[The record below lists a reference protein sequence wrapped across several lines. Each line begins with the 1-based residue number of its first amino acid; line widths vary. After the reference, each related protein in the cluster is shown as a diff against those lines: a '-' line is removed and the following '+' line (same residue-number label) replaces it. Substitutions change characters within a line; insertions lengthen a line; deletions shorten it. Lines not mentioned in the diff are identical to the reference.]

1 VSGRWLVF
9 FFWIFGEKFV
19 FISKTCSFA
28 DGYLGMNL
36 LVLSSL
42 GEGEVVDCWVRCR
55 IKSIRETNVAF
66 LHA

>member
-1 VSGRWLVF
+1 MSGTWLVF
-9 FFWIFGEKFV
+9 LIFREQCV
-19 FISKTCSFA
+19 SISKTCPYA

-36 LVLSSL
+36 LVLSSQ

>member
-1 VSGRWLVF
+1 MVSLFVLF
-9 FFWIFGEKFV
+9 LIFGERFV
-19 FISKTCSFA
+19 SISKTCSYA

-36 LVLSSL
+36 LVLGSL
-42 GEGEVVDCWVRCR
+42 GEGEVLDCWVHCR

>member
-1 VSGRWLVF
+1 
-9 FFWIFGEKFV
+9 
-19 FISKTCSFA
+19 
-28 DGYLGMNL
+28 MNL

-42 GEGEVVDCWVRCR
+42 GECEVVDCWVRCR

>member
-1 VSGRWLVF
+1 
-9 FFWIFGEKFV
+9 V